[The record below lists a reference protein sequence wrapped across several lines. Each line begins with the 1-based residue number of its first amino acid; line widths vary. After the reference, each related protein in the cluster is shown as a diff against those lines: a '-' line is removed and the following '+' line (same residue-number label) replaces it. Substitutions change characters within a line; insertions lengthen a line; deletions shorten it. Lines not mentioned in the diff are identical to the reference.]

1 MFVTQEVLQE
11 YLNQA
16 RRRYGV
22 EVVEKTTSRFMR
34 LLAALMFF
42 NKKFLNG
49 YITTIGAT
57 IYWPNIEQMYM
68 HPDAAFRVLFHEIQH
83 AADFRKSPA
92 FFVITYL
99 SPQILFLISI
109 FSILALFLG
118 SYWLLWILAILFLA
132 PIPSIGRAIWEM
144 RGTSCGI
151 AVSSWDNTEISDAY
165 MESVIDRFMGSDYYF
180 MMPSKRVVVWLFNHY
195 KKSILAGKLTE
206 AQKMTQAFLQQHAAG
221 GAHGSR

>member
-1 MFVTQEVLQE
+1 MFVTQETLQE
-11 YLNQA
+11 YLSQA

-34 LLAALMFF
+34 LLAAPMFF

-57 IYWPNIEQMYM
+57 IYWPNMEQMYM
-68 HPDAAFRVLFHEIQH
+68 HPDTAFEVLFHEIQH
-83 AADFRKSPA
+83 AADFRKAPG
-92 FFVITYL
+92 FFVTTYL

-109 FSILALFLG
+109 FSIFALLFG
-118 SYWLLWILAILFLA
+118 GHWLLWLLAILFLA

-144 RGTSCGI
+144 RGTSCSIALGI
-151 AVSSWDNTEISDAY
+151 WNNTEISDTYIDAT
-165 MESVIDRFMGSDYYF
+165 IDRFKGSDYYF

-195 KKSILAGKLTE
+195 KKNILAGKLTD
-206 AQKMTQAFLQQHAAG
+206 AQKMTYAFLQQHG
-221 GAHGSR
+221 MVGIHDSK